1 MMWNPSNFSPL
12 VCHHPLLSRRNKR
25 RRFRLQKNW
34 KKKISFLKWCVCI
47 LIPNWCYPWDNFIFF
62 LKFAGEKNKKQIHVQ
77 HLCRWWRR
85 RSEKK
90 NWGFSVAGLGRASV
104 YSAALCADQ
113 YCVKVTMV
121 STTPES
127 TTLLARSRTHTQ
139 AESERKRLL
148 LLASKGTLAN
158 KVWPATF
165 VNVFFHFSSSLDP
178 VFCLCV
184 CVFGF

>member
-1 MMWNPSNFSPL
+1 MMTEK
-12 VCHHPLLSRRNKR
+12 V
-25 RRFRLQKNW
+25 
-34 KKKISFLKWCVCI
+34 
-47 LIPNWCYPWDNFIFF
+47 
-62 LKFAGEKNKKQIHVQ
+62 GE
-77 HLCRWWRR
+77 
-85 RSEKK
+85 K
-90 NWGFSVAGLGRASV
+90 NWGFSIAGLGRASV

-184 CVFGF
+184 CVCLVFKISSFPDSRKLDESFSPPGRTNRLVDDF